1 MMETIW
7 PAIPQLYILSGHLRD
22 SLADPTLS
30 EGIYIHK
37 HTKYSS
43 SVSF

>member
-1 MMETIW
+1 METVW
-7 PAIPQLYILSGHLRD
+7 PAIPQLYILHGHLRE

-37 HTKYSS
+37 YTKYSS
-43 SVSF
+43 FVSL